1 MNEFADVI
9 AEHEQVVE
17 VSDLLPFL
25 SRAAVRWQLD
35 SGRWQQ
41 PCHGII
47 VTHSGPLTD
56 IQRLRVAVSWAGPGA
71 ALAGLTAARLD
82 GFEGFTGRDE
92 SPIHL
97 VVPAGWSS
105 RRAKPDL
112 PLVVHYSRRLGPDAI
127 HPLKRPRRTRIARSV
142 VDAASWMPTM
152 RGAQAILAAGVQ
164 QGLTTVDEL
173 AAVAQANPRLRRRKL
188 IACTLADIA
197 GGARALSELDF
208 ARLVIRAYRLPE
220 PDRQRRR
227 KDSQGKNRYLDAC
240 WDEAKLVAEVDGA
253 QHMDAL
259 QHWDDMNRDNDLTV
273 GGYRVLRFPA
283 WLVRY
288 HPELVAAKLRQ
299 ALVKVS
305 EFRCDDHETR

>member
-1 MNEFADVI
+1 MIVADMNQLADVV

-17 VSDLLPFL
+17 VSALLPFL

-41 PCHGII
+41 PSHGVI

-82 GFEGFTGRDE
+82 GFEGFTDRNGT
-92 SPIHL
+92 SIHL

-105 RRAKPDL
+105 RRASLDL
-112 PLVVHYSRRLGPDAI
+112 PLVVHYSRLLRPADI
-127 HPLKRPRRTRIARSV
+127 HPVKQPRRTRIARSLI
-142 VDAASWMPTM
+142 DAASWMPTA
-152 RGAQAILAAGVQ
+152 RGAQAVLAAGVQ
-164 QGLTTVDEL
+164 QGLTTVEDL
-173 AAVAQANPRLRRRKL
+173 ADVTQANLRLRRRKL

-208 ARLVIRAYRLPE
+208 TRLVIRAYRLPE

-227 KDSQGKNRYLDAC
+227 KDSHGKNRYLDGC
-240 WDEAKLVAEVDGA
+240 WDSAKLVAEVDGA
-253 QHMDAL
+253 QHMDPL
-259 QHWDDMNRDNDLTV
+259 QHWDDMNRDNDLTI

-288 HPELVAAKLRQ
+288 HPELVAAKLRS
-299 ALVKVS
+299 AL
-305 EFRCDDHETR
+305 RRPR